1 MPVGFVTSQLLAQRS
16 GPRLPTGT
24 VTFLLTDIEGSTGLL
39 RRLGDGYAGLLRN
52 VRRLI
57 DESVTSA
64 AGHKVDA
71 HGDEYFGVFSAPA
84 DAVGAAVAMQRA
96 TPLTHGLSRLRFAY
110 GAASTVGGRN

>member
-1 MPVGFVTSQLLAQRS
+1 M
-16 GPRLPTGT
+16 
-24 VTFLLTDIEGSTGLL
+24 
-39 RRLGDGYAGLLRN
+39 
-52 VRRLI
+52 
-57 DESVTSA
+57 TSA

-96 TPLTHGLSRLRFAY
+96 IAVLTHGLSGLRFAY